1 MRQAARKRR
10 KGFTLIELLIGV
22 AIVSLLAMIAIP
34 NVMKANR
41 KARYGRA
48 AADSKTATTSA
59 VTYVLDKNVYPTSL
73 AVLRANGYGGVGDLD
88 PWKNSYELSPALLG
102 GGPALSGQDIY
113 VFSKGAS
120 GTGVYP
126 TPFAAYSG
134 AGGSVGYS
142 SVYGAWTGD

>member
-1 MRQAARKRR
+1 MRQVSRKCR
-10 KGFTLIELLIGV
+10 KGFTLIELLIGI

-48 AADSKTATTSA
+48 AADAKTATTSA

-73 AVLRANGYGGVGDLD
+73 AVLRANGYGSVGDLD
-88 PWKNSYELSPALLG
+88 PWKIPHELSPALLG

-113 VFSKGAS
+113 VLSKGAS
-120 GTGVYP
+120 GAGVYP
-126 TPFAAYSG
+126 DPFVVYSG
-134 AGGSVGYS
+134 PGGSVGYS
-142 SVYGAWTGD
+142 SIYGAWTGD

>member
-1 MRQAARKRR
+1 MGQVSRKRR
-10 KGFTLIELLIGV
+10 TGFTLIELLIGI

-48 AADSKTATTSA
+48 AADSKTATTAA

-73 AVLRANGYGGVGDLD
+73 AVLRANGYAGIGDLD
-88 PWKNSYELSPALLG
+88 PWNNPYELSPALLG
-102 GGPALSGQDIY
+102 GGPALSGQDVYIL
-113 VFSKGAS
+113 SKGSS
-120 GTGVYP
+120 GMGTFP
-126 TPFAAYSG
+126 NPFTAHSG

-142 SVYGAWTGD
+142 SIYGAWMGE

>member
-1 MRQAARKRR
+1 MRRASRNRR
-10 KGFTLIELLIGV
+10 KGFTLIELLIGI

-59 VTYVLDKNVYPTSL
+59 VTYVLDKSVYPTSL
-73 AVLRANGYGGVGDLD
+73 AALRANGYGGVGDLD
-88 PWKNSYELSPALLG
+88 PWKNPYELSPALLG
-102 GGPALSGQDIY
+102 GGPALSGQDIHI
-113 VFSKGAS
+113 FSKGSS
-120 GTGVYP
+120 GTGTYP
-126 TPFAAYSG
+126 NPFTAFTG

-142 SVYGAWTGD
+142 SIYGAWAGD

>member
-1 MRQAARKRR
+1 MNQSPRKHR
-10 KGFTLIELLIGV
+10 KGFTLIELLIGI

-48 AADSKTATTSA
+48 TADVKTATTSA
-59 VTYVLDKNVYPTSL
+59 VTYVLDRNVYPTSL
-73 AVLRANGYGGVGDLD
+73 AVLRSSGYGGVGDLD
-88 PWKNSYELSPALLG
+88 PWKIPYELSPALLG

-120 GTGVYP
+120 GAGVYP
-126 TPFAAYSG
+126 NPFLAYSG
-134 AGGSVGYS
+134 PGGSVGYS
-142 SVYGAWTGD
+142 SLYGAWTGD